1 VKRARDPCHRTESGD
16 VAQHARLSLDT
27 TRLLL
32 RDFLDEDRP
41 DVHALRSNSEVARFI
56 DYAPESPE

>member
-1 VKRARDPCHRTESGD
+1 M
-16 VAQHARLSLDT
+16 AQHARLPLDT
-27 TRLLL
+27 PRLLL

-41 DVHALRSNSEVARFI
+41 DVHALRSDPEAARVM